1 MDIDQLIIT
10 LVETGR
16 QASEDELQ
24 KIIEYVARAPFA
36 SYPVKISKWLRE
48 ELRKHRFEITQ
59 SRMPSIELHLLKRI
73 YVDKQWPPHTTAES
87 FLADLHKAIQHPDVR
102 IWTYKFRGE
111 PYIGFL
117 SPSHIQGVP
126 NPEKFIYVA
135 YSPRY
140 GVIVT
145 GYQASG
151 PEAIFIS
158 GFENLK
164 RQR

>member
-1 MDIDQLIIT
+1 MEVDQLIIT
-10 LVETGR
+10 LIETGR
-16 QASEDELQ
+16 QASEEELDR
-24 KIIEYVARAPFA
+24 IIEHVAQAPFA
-36 SYPVKISKWLRE
+36 SHPVKISGWLRE
-48 ELRKHRFEITQ
+48 ELRKHQLQVTQ
-59 SRMPSIELHLLKRI
+59 ARMSSIKLHLLKRI
-73 YVDKQWPPHTTAES
+73 YVDRQWPPQTSPER
-87 FLADLHKAIQHPDVR
+87 FVVDLHKAVRHPDVR
-102 IWTYKFRGE
+102 VWTYKFRGE

-117 SPSHIQGVP
+117 SPSHVQDVA

-140 GVIVT
+140 GVIIT

-158 GFENLK
+158 GFEGLK